1 MKESQYLHY
10 SGYRRAR
17 LHDMSQMPTSKWM
30 QIITHSG
37 VLFSVETRHNTQQQ
51 DTAKDERRRQKL
63 LLTRITTKSVDESTS
78 KLQPFG
84 ALKL

>member
-1 MKESQYLHY
+1 MINHTWFFIYYDNIKESQNLHY

-51 DTAKDERRRQKL
+51 NTAKDEHGQQDY
-63 LLTRITTKSVDESTS
+63 S
-78 KLQPFG
+78 
-84 ALKL
+84 